1 MSSVAQHSVSI
12 PAGATAVQ
20 VASLGS
26 LGGKLGPI
34 SLRFSMIAAT
44 SFDGKPKAVDPGVFT
59 FEESANNGKTWT
71 ALGTSQTVAAEKN
84 VVLLPAQNMFRI
96 LAKTSGGKGGQAKVD
111 VHYTGRLGGGQL
123 EFRTF
128 GGKDG
133 FTVAGATL
141 TDEQAVVA
149 GTSTST
155 APGAFP
161 SATPLTP

>member
-26 LGGKLGPI
+26 IGGKLGPI
-34 SLRFSMIAAT
+34 SLRFSMLAAT
-44 SFDGKPKAVDPGVFT
+44 GFDGKPKAVDPGIFT
-59 FEESANNGKTWT
+59 FEESADQGKTWT
-71 ALGTSQTVAAEKN
+71 ELGTSTTVAAEKN
-84 VVLLPAQNMFRI
+84 VTLLPAQSMFRI
-96 LAKTSGGKGGQAKVD
+96 LAKTTAGKGGQAKVD
-111 VHYTGRLGGGQL
+111 VHYTGRFGGGQL

-133 FTVAGATL
+133 FSVAGATL
-141 TDEQAVVA
+141 TDEEAVIA

-161 SATPLTP
+161 SATILTP